1 MLVYTI
7 VEDLRDIR
15 KQLRLAM
22 NGVIS
27 TSMRQKGMN
36 YKLIFGVP
44 IPEIKHI
51 AASHEPDAELARA
64 LWKEDVREMKILA
77 TLLFPAGSMTQEEAL
92 AWMRE
97 IPYPEI
103 AEQCC
108 NNLFPTVEQPDQL
121 ALKFLADKK
130 SPFGRMC
137 GFLLWAQLFKKNLA
151 VEKSRVEAFLAE
163 CTCTMHPDVE
173 AGATESSWQEKQA
186 AVQALKFFGRLSPVN
201 AQDALSVIAEDGQP
215 ETEELKAYYDDL
227 QFEFAYYEEK

>member
-1 MLVYTI
+1 
-7 VEDLRDIR
+7 
-15 KQLRLAM
+15 M

-51 AASHEPDAELARA
+51 AAAHEPDAELARA

-151 VEKSRVEAFLAE
+151 VEKSRVEAFLVE
-163 CTCTMHPDVE
+163 CTCTIHPDIE

-186 AVQALKFFGRLSPVN
+186 AVQALKFFGRLSSAN

>member
-1 MLVYTI
+1 
-7 VEDLRDIR
+7 
-15 KQLRLAM
+15 M

-51 AASHEPDAELARA
+51 AAAHEPDAELARA

-163 CTCTMHPDVE
+163 CTCTIHPDVE
-173 AGATESSWQEKQA
+173 AGAAASSWQEKQA

-215 ETEELKAYYDDL
+215 KTEELKAYYDDL

>member
-1 MLVYTI
+1 
-7 VEDLRDIR
+7 
-15 KQLRLAM
+15 M

-51 AASHEPDAELARA
+51 AAAHEPDAELARA

-151 VEKSRVEAFLAE
+151 VEKSRVEAFLVE

-186 AVQALKFFGRLSPVN
+186 AVQALKFFGRLSPAN
-201 AQDALSVIAEDGQP
+201 AQEALSVIAEDGQP
-215 ETEELKAYYDDL
+215 KTEELKAYYDDL

>member
-1 MLVYTI
+1 
-7 VEDLRDIR
+7 
-15 KQLRLAM
+15 M

-51 AASHEPDAELARA
+51 AAAHEPDAELARA

-137 GFLLWAQLFKKNLA
+137 GFLLWAQLFKKNLE

>member
-1 MLVYTI
+1 
-7 VEDLRDIR
+7 
-15 KQLRLAM
+15 M

-51 AASHEPDAELARA
+51 AAAHEPDAELARA

-151 VEKSRVEAFLAE
+151 VEKSRVEAFLVE
-163 CTCTMHPDVE
+163 CTCTMHPDIE

-186 AVQALKFFGRLSPVN
+186 AVQALKFFGRLSPAN

>member
-1 MLVYTI
+1 
-7 VEDLRDIR
+7 
-15 KQLRLAM
+15 M

-44 IPEIKHI
+44 FPEIKRI
-51 AASHEPDAELARA
+51 AATHEPDAELARA
-64 LWKEDVREMKILA
+64 MWKEDVREMKILA

-108 NNLFPTVEQPDQL
+108 NNLFPSVQQPDQL

-163 CTCTMHPDVE
+163 CTCTMHLDVE
-173 AGATESSWQEKQA
+173 AGAAESSWQEKQA
-186 AVQALKFFGRLSPVN
+186 AVQALKFFGRLSPAN

-215 ETEELKAYYDDL
+215 ETEELRAYYDDL

>member
-1 MLVYTI
+1 
-7 VEDLRDIR
+7 
-15 KQLRLAM
+15 M

-51 AASHEPDAELARA
+51 AAAHEPDAELARA

-151 VEKSRVEAFLAE
+151 VEKSRVEAFLVE
-163 CTCTMHPDVE
+163 CTCTIHPDVE
-173 AGATESSWQEKQA
+173 AGATASSWQEKQA

>member
-1 MLVYTI
+1 
-7 VEDLRDIR
+7 
-15 KQLRLAM
+15 M

-44 IPEIKHI
+44 IPEIKYI
-51 AASHEPDAELARA
+51 AAAHEPDAELARA

-163 CTCTMHPDVE
+163 CTCTIHPDVE
-173 AGATESSWQEKQA
+173 AGAAASSWQEKQA
-186 AVQALKFFGRLSPVN
+186 AVQALKFFGRLSPAN

-215 ETEELKAYYDDL
+215 KTEELKAYYDDL

>member
-1 MLVYTI
+1 
-7 VEDLRDIR
+7 
-15 KQLRLAM
+15 M

-51 AASHEPDAELARA
+51 AAAHEPDAELARA

-92 AWMRE
+92 VWMRE

-151 VEKSRVEAFLAE
+151 VEKSRVEAFLVE

>member
-1 MLVYTI
+1 
-7 VEDLRDIR
+7 
-15 KQLRLAM
+15 M

-51 AASHEPDAELARA
+51 AAAHEPDAELARA

-77 TLLFPAGSMTQEEAL
+77 TLLFPVGSMTQEEAL

-151 VEKSRVEAFLAE
+151 VEKSRVEAFLVE

-173 AGATESSWQEKQA
+173 AGATASSWQEKQA
-186 AVQALKFFGRLSPVN
+186 AVQALKFFGRLSPAN

>member
-1 MLVYTI
+1 
-7 VEDLRDIR
+7 
-15 KQLRLAM
+15 M

-51 AASHEPDAELARA
+51 AAAHEPDAELARA

-151 VEKSRVEAFLAE
+151 VEKSRVEAFLVE

-186 AVQALKFFGRLSPVN
+186 AVQALKFFGCLSLVN

>member
-1 MLVYTI
+1 
-7 VEDLRDIR
+7 
-15 KQLRLAM
+15 M

-44 IPEIKHI
+44 FPEIKRI
-51 AASHEPDAELARA
+51 AATHEPDAELARA

-163 CTCTMHPDVE
+163 CTCTIHPDVE
-173 AGATESSWQEKQA
+173 AGATASSWQEKQA
-186 AVQALKFFGRLSPVN
+186 AVQALKFFGRLSPIN
-201 AQDALSVIAEDGQP
+201 AQNALSVISEDGQP

>member
-1 MLVYTI
+1 
-7 VEDLRDIR
+7 
-15 KQLRLAM
+15 M

-51 AASHEPDAELARA
+51 AAAHEPDAELARA

-77 TLLFPAGSMTQEEAL
+77 TLLFPAGRMTQEEAL
-92 AWMRE
+92 DWMRE

-137 GFLLWAQLFKKNLA
+137 GFLLWTQLFKKNLA

-173 AGATESSWQEKQA
+173 VGVTASSWQEKQA

-201 AQDALSVIAEDGQP
+201 AQDALSVISEDGQP

>member
-1 MLVYTI
+1 
-7 VEDLRDIR
+7 
-15 KQLRLAM
+15 M

-27 TSMRQKGMN
+27 TCMRQRGMN

-51 AASHEPDAELARA
+51 AAAHEPDAELARA

-186 AVQALKFFGRLSPVN
+186 AVQALKFFGRLSPAN

-215 ETEELKAYYDDL
+215 KTEELKAYYDDL

>member
-1 MLVYTI
+1 
-7 VEDLRDIR
+7 
-15 KQLRLAM
+15 M

-51 AASHEPDAELARA
+51 AAAHEPDAELARA

-137 GFLLWAQLFKKNLA
+137 GFLLWVQLFKKNLA

-163 CTCTMHPDVE
+163 CTCTIHPDVE
-173 AGATESSWQEKQA
+173 AGATASSWQEKQA

>member
-1 MLVYTI
+1 
-7 VEDLRDIR
+7 
-15 KQLRLAM
+15 M

-51 AASHEPDAELARA
+51 AAAHEPDAELARA

-77 TLLFPAGSMTQEEAL
+77 TLLFPVGSMTQEEAL

-130 SPFGRMC
+130 SPFGRIC

-186 AVQALKFFGRLSPVN
+186 AVQALKFFGRLSPAN

-215 ETEELKAYYDDL
+215 ETEELRAYYDDL

>member
-1 MLVYTI
+1 
-7 VEDLRDIR
+7 
-15 KQLRLAM
+15 M

-51 AASHEPDAELARA
+51 AAAHEPDAELARA

-130 SPFGRMC
+130 SPFGRIC

-151 VEKSRVEAFLAE
+151 VEKSRVEAFLVE
-163 CTCTMHPDVE
+163 CTCTIHPDVE

>member
-1 MLVYTI
+1 
-7 VEDLRDIR
+7 
-15 KQLRLAM
+15 M

-51 AASHEPDAELARA
+51 AAAHEPDAELARA

-77 TLLFPAGSMTQEEAL
+77 TILFPAGSMTQEEAL

-151 VEKSRVEAFLAE
+151 VEKSRVEAFLVE
-163 CTCTMHPDVE
+163 CTCTIHPDIE

-186 AVQALKFFGRLSPVN
+186 AVQVLKFFGRLSPAN

>member
-1 MLVYTI
+1 
-7 VEDLRDIR
+7 
-15 KQLRLAM
+15 M

-51 AASHEPDAELARA
+51 AASHESDAELARA

-163 CTCTMHPDVE
+163 CTCTMYPDVE
-173 AGATESSWQEKQA
+173 AGATASSWQEKQA

-201 AQDALSVIAEDGQP
+201 AQDALSVISEDGQP

>member
-1 MLVYTI
+1 
-7 VEDLRDIR
+7 
-15 KQLRLAM
+15 M

-51 AASHEPDAELARA
+51 AAAHEPDAELARA

-77 TLLFPAGSMTQEEAL
+77 TLLFPAGSMTQEDAL

-163 CTCTMHPDVE
+163 CTCTIHPDVE
-173 AGATESSWQEKQA
+173 AGATASSWQEKQA
-186 AVQALKFFGRLSPVN
+186 AVQALKFFGRLSPIN
-201 AQDALSVIAEDGQP
+201 AQNALSVIAEDGQP

>member
-1 MLVYTI
+1 
-7 VEDLRDIR
+7 
-15 KQLRLAM
+15 M

-51 AASHEPDAELARA
+51 AAAHEPDAELARA

-163 CTCTMHPDVE
+163 CTCTIHPDVE
-173 AGATESSWQEKQA
+173 AGATASSWQEKQA
-186 AVQALKFFGRLSPVN
+186 AVQAFKFFGRLSPAN

>member
-1 MLVYTI
+1 
-7 VEDLRDIR
+7 
-15 KQLRLAM
+15 M

-51 AASHEPDAELARA
+51 AAAHEPDAELARA

-130 SPFGRMC
+130 SPFGRIC

-163 CTCTMHPDVE
+163 CTCTMYPDVE

-186 AVQALKFFGRLSPVN
+186 AVQALKFFGRLSPIN
-201 AQDALSVIAEDGQP
+201 AQDALSVIAEGGQP
-215 ETEELKAYYDDL
+215 KTEELKAYYDDL
-227 QFEFAYYEEK
+227 QFEFAYEEVK

>member
-1 MLVYTI
+1 
-7 VEDLRDIR
+7 
-15 KQLRLAM
+15 M

-51 AASHEPDAELARA
+51 AAAHEPDAELARA

-151 VEKSRVEAFLAE
+151 VEKSRVEAFLVE

-173 AGATESSWQEKQA
+173 AGATASSWQEKQA

>member
-1 MLVYTI
+1 
-7 VEDLRDIR
+7 
-15 KQLRLAM
+15 M

-51 AASHEPDAELARA
+51 ASSHEPDAELARA

-137 GFLLWAQLFKKNLA
+137 GFLLWAQLFKKNLE

-173 AGATESSWQEKQA
+173 VRATASSWQEKQA
-186 AVQALKFFGRLSPVN
+186 AIQALKFFGRLSPAN
-201 AQDALSVIAEDGQP
+201 AQEALSVIAEDRQP
-215 ETEELKAYYDDL
+215 ETEELKAYYDNL

>member
-1 MLVYTI
+1 
-7 VEDLRDIR
+7 
-15 KQLRLAM
+15 M

-51 AASHEPDAELARA
+51 AAAHEPDAELARA

-108 NNLFPTVEQPDQL
+108 NNLFPSVQQPDQL

-173 AGATESSWQEKQA
+173 VGAAESSWQEKQA
-186 AVQALKFFGRLSPVN
+186 AVQALKFFGRLSPAN

-215 ETEELKAYYDDL
+215 ETEELKAYYDEL

>member
-1 MLVYTI
+1 
-7 VEDLRDIR
+7 
-15 KQLRLAM
+15 M

-51 AASHEPDAELARA
+51 AAAHEPDAELARA

-163 CTCTMHPDVE
+163 STCTMHPDVE
-173 AGATESSWQEKQA
+173 AGATASSWQEKQA
-186 AVQALKFFGRLSPVN
+186 AVQALKFFGRLSPIN
-201 AQDALSVIAEDGQP
+201 AQNALSVIAEDGQP

>member
-1 MLVYTI
+1 
-7 VEDLRDIR
+7 
-15 KQLRLAM
+15 M

-51 AASHEPDAELARA
+51 AAAHEPDAELARA

-151 VEKSRVEAFLAE
+151 VEKSRVEAFLVE

-173 AGATESSWQEKQA
+173 VGATASSWQEKQA
-186 AVQALKFFGRLSPVN
+186 AVQALKFFGRLSSAN

>member
-1 MLVYTI
+1 
-7 VEDLRDIR
+7 
-15 KQLRLAM
+15 M

-51 AASHEPDAELARA
+51 AAAHEPDAELARA

-151 VEKSRVEAFLAE
+151 VEKSRVEAFLVE
-163 CTCTMHPDVE
+163 CTCTIHPDIE

-186 AVQALKFFGRLSPVN
+186 AVQALKFFGRLSPAN

>member
-1 MLVYTI
+1 
-7 VEDLRDIR
+7 
-15 KQLRLAM
+15 M

-51 AASHEPDAELARA
+51 AAAHKPDAELARA

-163 CTCTMHPDVE
+163 CTCTIHPDVE
-173 AGATESSWQEKQA
+173 AGATASSWQEKQA

>member
-1 MLVYTI
+1 
-7 VEDLRDIR
+7 
-15 KQLRLAM
+15 M

-51 AASHEPDAELARA
+51 AAAHEPDAELARA

-137 GFLLWAQLFKKNLA
+137 GFLLWTQLFKKNLA

-186 AVQALKFFGRLSPVN
+186 AVQALKFFGRLSPAN

>member
-1 MLVYTI
+1 
-7 VEDLRDIR
+7 
-15 KQLRLAM
+15 M

-51 AASHEPDAELARA
+51 AAAHEPDAELARA

-151 VEKSRVEAFLAE
+151 VEKSRVEAFLVE

-186 AVQALKFFGRLSPVN
+186 AVQALKFFGRLSPAN

>member
-1 MLVYTI
+1 
-7 VEDLRDIR
+7 
-15 KQLRLAM
+15 M

-51 AASHEPDAELARA
+51 AAAHEPDAELARA

-151 VEKSRVEAFLAE
+151 VEKSRVEAFLTE
-163 CTCTMHPDVE
+163 CTCTIHPDVE

-186 AVQALKFFGRLSPVN
+186 AVQALKFFGRLSSAN

>member
-1 MLVYTI
+1 
-7 VEDLRDIR
+7 
-15 KQLRLAM
+15 M

-51 AASHEPDAELARA
+51 AAAHEPDAELARA

-77 TLLFPAGSMTQEEAL
+77 TLLFPTGSMTQEEAL

-163 CTCTMHPDVE
+163 CTCTIHPDVE
-173 AGATESSWQEKQA
+173 AGATASSWQEKQA

>member
-1 MLVYTI
+1 
-7 VEDLRDIR
+7 
-15 KQLRLAM
+15 M

-137 GFLLWAQLFKKNLA
+137 GFLLWTQLFKKNLA

-173 AGATESSWQEKQA
+173 AGAAASSWQEKQA

>member
-1 MLVYTI
+1 
-7 VEDLRDIR
+7 
-15 KQLRLAM
+15 M

-51 AASHEPDAELARA
+51 AAAHEPDAELARA

-163 CTCTMHPDVE
+163 CTCTIHPDVE
-173 AGATESSWQEKQA
+173 AGATASSWQEKQA
-186 AVQALKFFGRLSPVN
+186 AVQALKFFGRLSPIN

-227 QFEFAYYEEK
+227 QFEFAYYEKK

>member
-1 MLVYTI
+1 
-7 VEDLRDIR
+7 
-15 KQLRLAM
+15 M

-51 AASHEPDAELARA
+51 AAAHEPDAELARA

-108 NNLFPTVEQPDQL
+108 NNLFPKVEQPDQL
-121 ALKFLADKK
+121 ALKFLTDKK

-151 VEKSRVEAFLAE
+151 VEKSRVEAFLVE

-186 AVQALKFFGRLSPVN
+186 AVQALKFFGRLSPAN
-201 AQDALSVIAEDGQP
+201 AQDALSVISEDGQP
-215 ETEELKAYYDDL
+215 KTEELKAYYDDL

>member
-1 MLVYTI
+1 
-7 VEDLRDIR
+7 
-15 KQLRLAM
+15 M

-51 AASHEPDAELARA
+51 AAAHEPDAELARA

-186 AVQALKFFGRLSPVN
+186 AVQALKFFGRLSPAN

>member
-1 MLVYTI
+1 
-7 VEDLRDIR
+7 
-15 KQLRLAM
+15 M

-186 AVQALKFFGRLSPVN
+186 AVQALKFFGRLSPAN
-201 AQDALSVIAEDGQP
+201 AQDTLSVIAEDGQP

>member
-1 MLVYTI
+1 
-7 VEDLRDIR
+7 
-15 KQLRLAM
+15 M

-51 AASHEPDAELARA
+51 AAAHEPDAELARA

-137 GFLLWAQLFKKNLA
+137 GFLLWAQLFKKNLE
-151 VEKSRVEAFLAE
+151 VEKSRVEAFLVE

-186 AVQALKFFGRLSPVN
+186 AVQALKFFGRLSPAN
-201 AQDALSVIAEDGQP
+201 AQDALSVISEDGQP

>member
-1 MLVYTI
+1 
-7 VEDLRDIR
+7 
-15 KQLRLAM
+15 M

-27 TSMRQKGMN
+27 TCMRQRGMN

-51 AASHEPDAELARA
+51 AAAHEPDAELARA

-186 AVQALKFFGRLSPVN
+186 AVQALKFFGRLSPAN
-201 AQDALSVIAEDGQP
+201 AQGCFSVIAEDGQP